1 MAVDEVCFGQVHF
14 GGHVQGV
21 GFRYSTMQVARG
33 FEVAGRVEN
42 LTDGR
47 VRLEVEGEEREA
59 RAFVAAVR
67 RELAAYIRTVNDRW
81 SVRQR
86 RFRDFQIVSG
96 RLE

>member
-1 MAVDEVCFGQVHF
+1 
-14 GGHVQGV
+14 
-21 GFRYSTMQVARG
+21 MQVARG

-47 VRLEVEGEEREA
+47 VRLEIEGEEREA

-67 RELAAYIRTVNDRW
+67 RELAAYIRTVDDRW

-86 RFRDFQIVSG
+86 RFRDFQIASG